1 MPLWSSSLAQDS
13 MEYEFESRRSVS
25 SLEFTIHDNVLLN
38 GTDGAPATNAGFRLL
53 LEEQIEKR
61 PTWLN
66 PDEQRRCFANNE
78 GWWLRHN
85 KNSSGTQY
93 WDEMLVAIGDL
104 AGTDA
109 TTGLGVAQIT
119 KVSFEGLTSGA
130 ANNNPSYSVAS
141 GGTLA
146 NAFVQIVWNEPVDFT
161 ESTMPSLVVTHTA
174 TSDSSETS
182 YTATAAAG
190 NTTVN
195 TMEAIGTDWDTIRLN
210 STDGAPETDAG
221 DKILLE
227 GAATVG
233 DDDYLAAFQ
242 METQTTGTAM
252 NFYFT
257 IAGSDGAGTLSV
269 ARQAITLNSS
279 TFKEAGDT
287 ETADSGIMQQVAAD
301 ITNAAVV
308 IT

>member
-13 MEYEFESRRSVS
+13 MEYEFESRPAVS
-25 SLEFTIHDNVLLN
+25 SLEFGIHDNVLLN

-141 GGTLA
+141 AGTLA

-195 TMEAIGTDWDTIRLN
+195 TMEAIGTDWDTILLN
-210 STDGAPETDAG
+210 STDGAPESNAG
-221 DKILLE
+221 EKILLE
-227 GAATVG
+227 DASESDDG
-233 DDDYLAAFQ
+233 DMTFMQ
-242 METQTTGTAM
+242 METQTTGTQM

-287 ETADSGIMQQVAAD
+287 ETADSGIMQQVAAE
-301 ITNAAVV
+301 IASASVV

>member
-1 MPLWSSSLAQDS
+1 MVSVARN
-13 MEYEFESRRSVS
+13 FESRRSVS

-85 KNSSGTQY
+85 KNSAGTQF
-93 WDEMLVAIGDL
+93 WDEQLVAIGDL

-109 TTGLGVAQIT
+109 STGLGVAQIT

-130 ANNNPSYSVAS
+130 QNNNPSYSVAS
-141 GGTLA
+141 AGTLA
-146 NAFVQIVWNEPVDFT
+146 NAFVQVVWNEPVDFT
-161 ESTMPSLVVTHTA
+161 ESTMPTLVVTHTA

-190 NTTVN
+190 
-195 TMEAIGTDWDTIRLN
+195 
-210 STDGAPETDAG
+210 
-221 DKILLE
+221 
-227 GAATVG
+227 
-233 DDDYLAAFQ
+233 
-242 METQTTGTAM
+242 TARARSSRRM
-252 NFYFT
+252 SMIARGKEKRYKKGSAVKFVVS
-257 IAGSDGAGTLSV
+257 AGS
-269 ARQAITLNSS
+269 RQHCVTPWPPPKFL
-279 TFKEAGDT
+279 T
-287 ETADSGIMQQVAAD
+287 VAALLQISFD
-301 ITNAAVV
+301 NDRCDASTRRLVDAS
-308 IT
+308 TR

>member
-1 MPLWSSSLAQDS
+1 MPLWSSSLSPDS
-13 MEYEFESRRSVS
+13 MEYEFDVTPGVGA
-25 SLEFTIHDNVLLN
+25 LEFTIHDNILLN
-38 GTDGAPATNAGFRLL
+38 STDGAPLADAGFRLL

-66 PDEQRRCFANNE
+66 ADERSNCFANNE
-78 GWWLRHN
+78 GWWLRHK

-93 WDEMLVAIGDL
+93 WDECLVSIGDL
-104 AGTDA
+104 TGTTL
-109 TTGLGVAQIT
+109 TTGLGGAQIT
-119 KVSFEGLTSGA
+119 HVSFEGLTTGA
-130 ANNNPSYSVAS
+130 ANNNPAYSVGS
-141 GGTLA
+141 GSTLA
-146 NAFVQIVWNEPVDFT
+146 TAFVRVAWNEPVDFT

-195 TMEAIGTDWDTIRLN
+195 TMEAVGTDWDTIRLN
-210 STDGAPETDAG
+210 GTDGAPATNAG
-221 DKILLE
+221 DRVMLE
-227 GAATVG
+227 NSADVSHA
-233 DDDYLAAFQ
+233 DYLAAFQ
-242 METQTTGTAM
+242 METQTTGTQM

-257 IAGSDGAGTLSV
+257 IAGSNANGVVSI

-301 ITNAAVV
+301 ILTATV
-308 IT
+308 TTT

>member
-85 KNSSGTQY
+85 KNSAGTQY
-93 WDEMLVAIGDL
+93 CDEMLVAIGDL
-104 AGTDA
+104 TGTSA

-119 KVSFEGLTSGA
+119 HVSFEGLTSGA
-130 ANNNPSYSVAS
+130 ANDNPSYSVAS
-141 GGTLA
+141 AGTLA
-146 NAFVQIVWNEPVDFT
+146 NAFVQVVWNEAVDYT
-161 ESTMPSLVVTHTA
+161 LSTLPTLVVTHTA

-182 YTATAAAG
+182 YTATAAVG

-195 TMEAIGTDWDTIRLN
+195 VMEAYGTDWDTILLN
-210 STDGAPETDAG
+210 STDGAPESNAGEKIILEDASESDDG
-221 DKILLE
+221 DMTFL
-227 GAATVG
+227 
-233 DDDYLAAFQ
+233 Q
-242 METQTTGTAM
+242 MEKQTTGTAM

-287 ETADSGIMQQVAAD
+287 ETADSGIMQQVVDSIA
-301 ITNAAVV
+301 NAAV
-308 IT
+308 TMA

>member
-13 MEYEFESRRSVS
+13 MEFEFESQPAVS
-25 SLEFTIHDNVLLN
+25 SLEFGIHDNVLLN

-119 KVSFEGLTSGA
+119 HVSFEGLTSGA
-130 ANNNPSYSVAS
+130 GNNNPSYSVAS

-146 NAFVQIVWNEPVDFT
+146 NAYVQVVWNEPVDFT
-161 ESTMPSLVVTHTA
+161 ESTLPSLVVTHTA
-174 TSDSSETS
+174 TSDDSETS
-182 YTATAAAG
+182 YTATAATG
-190 NTTVN
+190 NSTVN
-195 TMEAIGTDWDTIRLN
+195 TMEAYGTDWDTIRMN
-210 STDGAPETDAG
+210 STDGAPESNAGEKIILEDASESDDG
-221 DKILLE
+221 DMTFL
-227 GAATVG
+227 
-233 DDDYLAAFQ
+233 Q

-257 IAGSDGAGTLSV
+257 IAGSDGAGALTV

-287 ETADSGIMQQVAAD
+287 ETADSGIMQQVSAEIAS
-301 ITNAAVV
+301 AAVV

>member
-13 MEYEFESRRSVS
+13 MEYEFDVTPGVGA
-25 SLEFTIHDNVLLN
+25 LEFTIHDNVLLD

-85 KNSSGTQY
+85 KNSAGTQY

-104 AGTDA
+104 TGTSA

-119 KVSFEGLTSGA
+119 HVSFEGLTSGA
-130 ANNNPSYSVAS
+130 ANDNPSYSVAS
-141 GGTLA
+141 AGTLA
-146 NAFVQIVWNEPVDFT
+146 NAFVQVVWSEAVDYT
-161 ESTMPSLVVTHTA
+161 LSTLPTLVVTHTA

-182 YTATAAAG
+182 YTATAAVG

-195 TMEAIGTDWDTIRLN
+195 VMEAYGTDWDTILLN
-210 STDGAPETDAG
+210 STDGAPESNAGEKVILEDASESDDG
-221 DKILLE
+221 DMTFL
-227 GAATVG
+227 
-233 DDDYLAAFQ
+233 Q
-242 METQTTGTAM
+242 MEKQTTGTAM

-287 ETADSGIMQQVAAD
+287 ETADSGIMQQVSAD
-301 ITNAAVV
+301 ITNASVV

>member
-1 MPLWSSSLAQDS
+1 MPLWSSSLSPDS
-13 MEYEFESRRSVS
+13 MEYEFDVTPGVGA
-25 SLEFTIHDNVLLN
+25 LEFTIHDNVLLD
-38 GTDGAPATNAGFRLL
+38 GTDGAPATNAGFKLL

-78 GWWLRHN
+78 GWWLRHK
-85 KNSSGTQY
+85 KNAAGTQY
-93 WDEMLVAIGDL
+93 WDECLVAIGDL
-104 AGTDA
+104 TGTSA

-119 KVSFEGLTSGA
+119 HVSFEGLTSGA
-130 ANNNPSYSVAS
+130 ANDNPSYSVAS
-141 GGTLA
+141 AGTLA
-146 NAFVQIVWNEPVDFT
+146 NAYVQVVWNEPVDYT
-161 ESTMPSLVVTHTA
+161 LSTLPTLVVTHTA

-182 YTATAAAG
+182 YTATAAVG

-195 TMEAIGTDWDTIRLN
+195 VMEAFGTDWDTILLN
-210 STDGAPETDAG
+210 STDGAPESNAGEKVILEDASESDDG
-221 DKILLE
+221 DMTFL
-227 GAATVG
+227 
-233 DDDYLAAFQ
+233 Q
-242 METQTTGTAM
+242 MEKQTTGTAM

-287 ETADSGIMQQVAAD
+287 ETADSGIMQQVSAD

>member
-25 SLEFTIHDNVLLN
+25 SLEFTIHDNVLLD
-38 GTDGAPATNAGFRLL
+38 GTDGAPATNAGSRLL

-85 KNSSGTQY
+85 KNSAGTQY

-104 AGTDA
+104 TGTSA

-119 KVSFEGLTSGA
+119 HVSFEGLTSGA
-130 ANNNPSYSVAS
+130 ANDNPSYTVAS

-146 NAFVQIVWNEPVDFT
+146 NAFVQVVWNEAVDYT
-161 ESTMPSLVVTHTA
+161 LSTLPTLVVTHTA

-182 YTATAAAG
+182 YTATAAVG

-195 TMEAIGTDWDTIRLN
+195 VMEAYGTDWDTILLN
-210 STDGAPETDAG
+210 STDGAPESNAG
-221 DKILLE
+221 EKILLE
-227 GAATVG
+227 DASESDDG
-233 DDDYLAAFQ
+233 DMTFLQ
-242 METQTTGTAM
+242 MEKQTTGTAM

-287 ETADSGIMQQVAAD
+287 ETADSGIMQQVSAD

>member
-13 MEYEFESRRSVS
+13 MEYEFDVTPGVGA
-25 SLEFTIHDNVLLN
+25 LEFTIHDNVLLD

-141 GGTLA
+141 AGTLA

-301 ITNAAVV
+301 ITNAAVA

>member
-25 SLEFTIHDNVLLN
+25 SLEFTIHDNVLLD
-38 GTDGAPATNAGFRLL
+38 GTDGAPATNAGSRLL

-66 PDEQRRCFANNE
+66 ADEQRRCFANNE

-85 KNSSGTQY
+85 KNSAGTQY

-109 TTGLGVAQIT
+109 TTGLGVSQIT
-119 KVSFEGLTSGA
+119 HVSFEGLTTGA
-130 ANNNPSYSVAS
+130 ANNNPVYTLGS
-141 GGTLA
+141 GDSLA
-146 NAFVQIVWNEPVDFT
+146 NAYVQVVWNEPVDYT
-161 ESTMPSLVVTHTA
+161 LSTLPTLVVTHTA

-182 YTATAAAG
+182 YTATAAVG

-195 TMEAIGTDWDTIRLN
+195 VMEAYGTDWDTILLN
-210 STDGAPETDAG
+210 STDGAPESNAGEKIILEDASESDDG
-221 DKILLE
+221 DMTFL
-227 GAATVG
+227 
-233 DDDYLAAFQ
+233 Q
-242 METQTTGTAM
+242 MEKQTTGTAM
-252 NFYFT
+252 NFFFT

-287 ETADSGIMQQVAAD
+287 ETADSGIMQQVSAA
-301 ITNAAVV
+301 ITNAAVT
-308 IT
+308 IS